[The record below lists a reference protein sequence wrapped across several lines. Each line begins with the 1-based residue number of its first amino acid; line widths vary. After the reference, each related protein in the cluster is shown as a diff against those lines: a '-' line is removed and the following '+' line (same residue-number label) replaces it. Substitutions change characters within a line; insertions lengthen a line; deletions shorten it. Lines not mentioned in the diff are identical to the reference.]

1 MRRKAGLVLFS
12 GVSVAA
18 LALALSLPRNVADT
32 SFLPEW
38 LRNQI
43 RHASSQD
50 YHNFAD
56 RRAFLGIPNFADVAS
71 NLPFLFFGLW
81 GLLVTLRARRGS
93 SQPGSGAFQ
102 QASESWAYAVF
113 FLGVTLAFFGSS
125 YYHWAPSSG
134 ALLWDRLPMTLAFM
148 GILAATIGDRIGP
161 RAAAALLF
169 PLLALG
175 VFSVYYWHI
184 TDARG
189 VPDLRLYG
197 VVQFYP
203 LLAIPLLFVLFPA
216 RYTHSGYLLAA
227 GASYVV
233 AKLFEVFDERVLLF
247 TGIGGHALKHVA
259 AATAAFWVAI
269 MLRRRAAVVR
279 SLPARV

>member
-1 MRRKAGLVLFS
+1 MRRKAGIVLFS

-18 LALALSLPRNVADT
+18 LALALCLPRNVADA
-32 SFLPEW
+32 SFVPQW
-38 LRNQI
+38 LGNQI

-56 RRAFLGIPNFADVAS
+56 RRAFLGIPNFGNVVS

-81 GLLVTLRARRGS
+81 GLLVTLRARRGI
-93 SQPGSGAFQ
+93 SQAGPGAFQ
-102 QASESWAYAVF
+102 QASEWWAYAVF
-113 FLGVTLAFFGSS
+113 FLGVTFTFFGSS

-134 ALLWDRLPMTLAFM
+134 TLLWDRLPMTLAFM

-161 RAAAALLF
+161 RAGAALLF

-189 VPDLRLYG
+189 APDLRLYG
-197 VVQFYP
+197 AVQFYP

-216 RYTHSGYLLAA
+216 RYTQSVYLLAA
-227 GASYVV
+227 GASYVA
-233 AKLFEVFDERVLLF
+233 AKLFEAFDERMLLF
-247 TGIGGHALKHVA
+247 TGVGGHSLKHVTA
-259 AATAAFWVAI
+259 AAAALWVAI
-269 MLRRRAAVVR
+269 MLRRRAALIR